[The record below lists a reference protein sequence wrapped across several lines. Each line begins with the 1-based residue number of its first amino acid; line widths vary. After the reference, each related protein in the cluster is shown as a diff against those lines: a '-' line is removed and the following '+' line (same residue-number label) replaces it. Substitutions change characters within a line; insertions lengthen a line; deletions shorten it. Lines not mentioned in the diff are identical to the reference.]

1 MNCFVERI
9 ILDYGWS
16 DQFFPLS
23 HTSYNLY
30 TYSAMCISE
39 GINRIIDLSTVDGI
53 DKSFVINYESC

>member
-1 MNCFVERI
+1 MLKELFWIMVGVI
-9 ILDYGWS
+9 V
-16 DQFFPLS
+16 QFFPLS